1 MGSIGEG
8 QEFSSRE
15 AKLPCRFR
23 DRGLVLLMAE
33 DGWEP
38 AGSVVIEIGFR
49 FCIAV
54 ARSNP
59 V

>member
-1 MGSIGEG
+1 MSAPGSIAEG

-33 DGWEP
+33 DGW
-38 AGSVVIEIGFR
+38 FR
-49 FCIAV
+49 DSRLSAIF
-54 ARSNP
+54 
-59 V
+59 